1 MISSL
6 MNCLGSYRHFHCEQT
21 DALAV
26 CMLARLSWP
35 WVCCHCDIK
44 KSLLQAARVPR
55 CWQLGSVWNE
65 SRREGGKISK
75 HEWSQLQSLK
85 QFHMSAHYLRLCV
98 CPSAFKFITCASACA
113 RGLKLLPT
121 CSREINPLQDHLLA
135 SFISVLFS
143 VLFLWSMCAASVC
156 VPNPSGSEMFSNLPL
171 LFSSLLP
178 DW

>member
-1 MISSL
+1 
-6 MNCLGSYRHFHCEQT
+6 
-21 DALAV
+21 
-26 CMLARLSWP
+26 MLARLSWL
-35 WVCCHCDIK
+35 WVCCHSDIT

-85 QFHMSAHYLRLCV
+85 QFHVSAHYLRLCV
-98 CPSAFKFITCASACA
+98 CPSGFEFITCASACA
-113 RGLKLLPT
+113 RGLTLLPNVFQGNKSPPRSSSQFHQ
-121 CSREINPLQDHLLA
+121 CVIFCIVFMKLVCCL
-135 SFISVLFS
+135 SVWG
-143 VLFLWSMCAASVC
+143 VKC
-156 VPNPSGSEMFSNLPL
+156 VPFC